1 MEASKGDMDGYKMGA
16 LSFLFSRL
24 PERGVLPDALERVCI
39 CVCMYVCTR
48 EVIMNGWMI
57 HHTHTYRYTCSYIYP
72 LYELKRVK
80 IPHNTKQKKKKRSRI
95 GDLLFLL
102 IMSFVGDQKIS
113 SM

>member
-57 HHTHTYRYTCSYIYP
+57 HHTHNFDW
-72 LYELKRVK
+72 LKYNSIKFNRECRK
-80 IPHNTKQKKKKRSRI
+80 
-95 GDLLFLL
+95 F
-102 IMSFVGDQKIS
+102 
-113 SM
+113 